1 MKASA
6 IRALLAF
13 ATLAGTATALD
24 GPEVE
29 LKPTRKIWMLAAAS
43 CEVDVT
49 FRLEVKDGGDERY
62 YCPEVEWVW
71 EDGTRSISESD
82 CPPFAEADEDR
93 RFVRR
98 KTHGFRSSGNWTIS
112 VRLSKAGELIH
123 EEETNVVI
131 AGSAGLSEQERS
143 ARCR

>member
-1 MKASA
+1 MSA
-6 IRALLAF
+6 AGRALAALAF
-13 ATLAGTATALD
+13 LAGTAAAAE

-29 LKPTRKIWMLAAAS
+29 LKPVRKIWILPAGA

-62 YCPEVEWVW
+62 YCPEVEWEW

-82 CPPFAEADEDR
+82 CPPFDEAEEDR

-98 KTHGFRSSGNWTIS
+98 KTHGIQRAGRWVIR

-123 EEETNVVI
+123 EAKTDVIVTGAEEM
-131 AGSAGLSEQERS
+131 SDQERA

>member
-1 MKASA
+1 MRASA
-6 IRALLAF
+6 TRTLLV
-13 ATLAGTATALD
+13 LAVLTGTAAALE

-29 LKPTRKIWMLAAAS
+29 LKPIRKIWMLDAAA
-43 CEVDVT
+43 CDVDVT
-49 FRLEVKDGGDERY
+49 FRLEVEDGGDERY

-71 EDGTRSISESD
+71 EDDTRSTSESD
-82 CPPFAEADEDR
+82 CPPFDEADEDR

-98 KTHGFRSSGNWTIS
+98 KTHGFRSSGTWTIK

-123 EEETNVVI
+123 EEEASVVI

-143 ARCR
+143 VRCR